1 MNCPICL
8 EDTED
13 MYTIACGS
21 NIPHQICNSC
31 EISLRCSSNPTNHGR
46 FIQCPLCRTVE
57 LVQGIRTT
65 QSYEAELLRMYST
78 LPVPRAPVT
87 ASGWSASST
96 QRLLAQRLLAQ
107 RLLEQQPDHLISR
120 LCQSGL
126 REIGQCATKGK
137 TKRYCSVATCR
148 NKVCRKCNHC
158 ATH

>member
-13 MYTIACGS
+13 MYTIAC
-21 NIPHQICNSC
+21 NHQICNTC

-57 LVQGIRTT
+57 EVQGIRTT
-65 QSYEAELLRMYST
+65 QSYEAELLRMYAT
-78 LPVPRAPVT
+78 QAPVSDWYA
-87 ASGWSASST
+87 ASM
-96 QRLLAQRLLAQ
+96 QRLHAQRRLAQQLIA
-107 RLLEQQPDHLISR
+107 QQPDYASQF
-120 LCQSGL
+120 CQSGL

-137 TKRYCSVATCR
+137 TKRNCSVVTCR
-148 NKVCRKCNHC
+148 NKVCRKCKHC